1 MKQTLPVMPMT
12 RHYMLQVIS
21 IENVINSLENDSIK
35 PFKWSADNQINT
47 NKDKCHLLISGSEN
61 ITINVPCNIIDKII
75 CEKLFGLNVDYKLKF
90 NKHLDSI

>member
-35 PFKWSADNQINT
+35 PFK
-47 NKDKCHLLISGSEN
+47 
-61 ITINVPCNIIDKII
+61 
-75 CEKLFGLNVDYKLKF
+75 
-90 NKHLDSI
+90 